1 MNVPQINRTGP
12 QVAID
17 EQDDI
22 EFLRPTGLAAWQ
34 KAIHGIRNPWTPE
47 NIRNMNMTWIW
58 PTGFTDGYSPKSKLP
73 SCKKHQKPGQVQGTA
88 RARCPWSPHRSSDIQ
103 MSKALRGRSIKKVNC
118 ICMIEKQWK
127 TLELCM
133 YTYIHNIYYSR
144 RSWKHRETL
153 CFHSTLEHV
162 HLEKSRVTSTLFQ
175 SIYFLPLSICC
186 QWVLVRRDENE
197 GGFLWGD
204 LQLSHH
210 GQVPLHTSFDPH

>member
-1 MNVPQINRTGP
+1 MQKTPKTWPSPRDSSRKMSMKSSPEQWHSNVKGFER
-12 QVAID
+12 QVYQESELHLYD
-17 EQDDI
+17 
-22 EFLRPTGLAAWQ
+22 G
-34 KAIHGIRNPWTPE
+34 KAMENLGI
-47 NIRNMNMTWIW
+47 
-58 PTGFTDGYSPKSKLP
+58 
-73 SCKKHQKPGQVQGTA
+73 
-88 RARCPWSPHRSSDIQ
+88 
-103 MSKALRGRSIKKVNC
+103 
-118 ICMIEKQWK
+118 
-127 TLELCM
+127 M
-133 YTYIHNIYYSR
+133 YVYIYIYNIYYSR